1 MNSVSFGGA
10 IASFYKNYATFSGR
24 ATRAEY
30 WWVYLYTFLATL
42 VLAFAFFPLAI
53 VFLLANIVPNL
64 ALTVRRLHHV
74 GKGGGCIFISCV
86 PFIGGIWLLVL
97 LLTGSEGDNRF
108 GPNPFGLSN
117 APSNNPY
124 GAPQMP
130 QNPYQQPQGNPFN
143 APQPPR
149 N

>member
-64 ALTVRRLHHV
+64 ALTVRRLHDV
-74 GKGGGCIFISCV
+74 GKGGGWIFI
-86 PFIGGIWLLVL
+86 
-97 LLTGSEGDNRF
+97 
-108 GPNPFGLSN
+108 
-117 APSNNPY
+117 
-124 GAPQMP
+124 
-130 QNPYQQPQGNPFN
+130 
-143 APQPPR
+143 
-149 N
+149 